1 LLNVN
6 EILGLRMLSV
16 HNTRMFLRVMEDVR
30 KAIAS
35 GTFAEFR
42 RAFAQSY
49 VPTQRVLLARA
60 AVAER

>member
-1 LLNVN
+1 
-6 EILGLRMLSV
+6 
-16 HNTRMFLRVMEDVR
+16 MEQIR
-30 KAIAS
+30 TAIAS

-42 RAFAQSY
+42 RAFAQAY